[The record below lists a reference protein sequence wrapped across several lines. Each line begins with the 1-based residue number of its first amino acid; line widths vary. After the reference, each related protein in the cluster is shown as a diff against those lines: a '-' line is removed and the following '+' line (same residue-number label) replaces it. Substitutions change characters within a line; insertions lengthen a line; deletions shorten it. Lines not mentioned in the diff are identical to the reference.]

1 MSGKI
6 DLTQL
11 RTPEIKKQ
19 ERIAAARS
27 RRDELLVR
35 FDLELFRNQ
44 LYWDELTQ
52 AQRDARTAYRK
63 QLLDLPAQP
72 DFPDGI
78 SFPALPE

>member
-19 ERIAAARS
+19 ERAAAMRD
-27 RRDELLVR
+27 RRDALLTQ

-52 AQRDARTAYRK
+52 AQRDARTVYRR
-63 QLLDLPAQP
+63 QLMDIPDQP
-72 DFPDGI
+72 GFPDGI

>member
-19 ERIAAARS
+19 ERVAAMRAQ
-27 RRDELLVR
+27 RDELLTR

-52 AQRDARTAYRK
+52 AQRDARTAYRR
-63 QLLDLPAQP
+63 LLMDITEQP
-72 DFPDGI
+72 GFPDGI

>member
-19 ERIAAARS
+19 ERVAAMRAQ
-27 RRDELLVR
+27 RDKLLTQ

-44 LYWDELTQ
+44 LYWDGLTQ
-52 AQRDARTAYRK
+52 AQQEARTAYRS
-63 QLLDLPAQP
+63 QLMDIPEQLG
-72 DFPDGI
+72 FPDGI

>member
-19 ERIAAARS
+19 ERVAAMRAQ
-27 RRDELLVR
+27 RDKLLTQ

-44 LYWDELTQ
+44 LYWDGLTQ
-52 AQRDARTAYRK
+52 AQREARTAYRR
-63 QLLDLPAQP
+63 QLMDITEQLG
-72 DFPDGI
+72 FPDGI